1 MLIDGTTVI
10 DSFTLVP
17 NEINQT
23 PKVLVQQKS
32 NMNIFVTMK
41 TVDAIYVRDDKDL
54 PDVLDMF
61 VSNYDNTPNYI

>member
-41 TVDAIYVRDDKDL
+41 TVDAIYVRDNKDL

-61 VSNYDNTPNYI
+61 VSN